1 MKLEDVKDRI
11 DQYLD
16 SHSAE
21 DVLQTLTEK
30 YGMEQ
35 YDMENLDAIPDE
47 RIVGNARIA

>member
-1 MKLEDVKDRI
+1 MKLEDVKDKI

-21 DVLQTLTEK
+21 DLLQTLTEK
-30 YGMEQ
+30 YGMEK
-35 YDMENLDAIPDE
+35 YDMDNLDAIPDD